1 MLEGSYYNRLDQKI
15 EVSIGVSGINGV
27 IGDDVSGIFF
37 AGDEA
42 VATQSQ
48 INDTFD
54 VLVRTSATITL
65 LCQNYIPNFFASNAT
80 DISVVIKK
88 DGMCVFAGFV
98 EPQAYSQDYND
109 ELDQVELSCIDA
121 VSAFQ
126 YSKYKA
132 IGSKNS
138 YKQVKME
145 ATRMSF
151 QDIIAEIINDI
162 SNKLGESLN
171 IHYDN
176 SKSLPSRTAQT
187 LFSDLKIS
195 ELLFLGDTED
205 DVWTNEEVMTQM
217 LQYLNLHMMQVGTDL
232 YVFDWKS
239 LKNKHFG
246 GENVTIESHIAVGD
260 DHKLTICETYNQ
272 IKLECDVKSIDD
284 VMESPLDSKQLISPY
299 RNKQKYLTEYSSLG
313 EGRTAYDAFGTIVSG
328 GNTDY
333 SDAKVTEWFM
343 QVKNNMHWRFNIAG
357 QDAIAT
363 YCSNN
368 TRQHEL
374 PNALRQNAGAAIIS
388 FGSIEKKSAAGD
400 DSPVSKV
407 DMSDYLIVS
416 VNGNGIDSSDTT
428 YPQPAD
434 IKANI
439 PYATYTGNISGG
451 VFSPV
456 DEETVNYIV
465 LSGKIGLNPVLTV
478 SKEFN
483 MISTEGVPWHG
494 TVPTR
499 KHGDGRYYTQQ
510 WWRAETPSS
519 VAESDESN
527 TPRLVPFVEDGP
539 EEYEFKYSAIGD
551 STDHVS
557 KVAVLAC
564 MLVIGDKCVVEKG
577 TSGQIDDFEWQT
589 YKALENCS
597 SEDEYYQQCFYI
609 GFNPKIGDKLIGS
622 MFDIQNNISYTLGID
637 AEGIAIPIRK
647 SDHVSGKVQFKILGP
662 VNTVWSEVT
671 RRHPTFF
678 RHTKWGE
685 NQIPLLAHVS
695 SIVIKELEM
704 KVYSNNAFVNN
715 STKKDLVYVSDTFEQ
730 FVNKK
735 DDIHFKINSSLTSE
749 ECKELEVSN
758 SVKMSSP
765 MDNEGKG
772 VVMITDHLKQITN
785 KAEKLYVDAYYSEY
799 HLPRVSLETTLE
811 DRDNI
816 VSPFN
821 LYYHP
826 AIGKTFFVEGV
837 SRNLDSASATLIL
850 KEL

>member
-1 MLEGSYYNRLDQKI
+1 
-15 EVSIGVSGINGV
+15 
-27 IGDDVSGIFF
+27 
-37 AGDEA
+37 
-42 VATQSQ
+42 
-48 INDTFD
+48 
-54 VLVRTSATITL
+54 
-65 LCQNYIPNFFASNAT
+65 
-80 DISVVIKK
+80 
-88 DGMCVFAGFV
+88 
-98 EPQAYSQDYND
+98 
-109 ELDQVELSCIDA
+109 
-121 VSAFQ
+121 
-126 YSKYKA
+126 
-132 IGSKNS
+132 
-138 YKQVKME
+138 
-145 ATRMSF
+145 
-151 QDIIAEIINDI
+151 
-162 SNKLGESLN
+162 
-171 IHYDN
+171 
-176 SKSLPSRTAQT
+176 
-187 LFSDLKIS
+187 
-195 ELLFLGDTED
+195 
-205 DVWTNEEVMTQM
+205 
-217 LQYLNLHMMQVGTDL
+217 
-232 YVFDWKS
+232 
-239 LKNKHFG
+239 
-246 GENVTIESHIAVGD
+246 
-260 DHKLTICETYNQ
+260 
-272 IKLECDVKSIDD
+272 
-284 VMESPLDSKQLISPY
+284 
-299 RNKQKYLTEYSSLG
+299 
-313 EGRTAYDAFGTIVSG
+313 
-328 GNTDY
+328 
-333 SDAKVTEWFM
+333 
-343 QVKNNMHWRFNIAG
+343 
-357 QDAIAT
+357 
-363 YCSNN
+363 
-368 TRQHEL
+368 
-374 PNALRQNAGAAIIS
+374 
-388 FGSIEKKSAAGD
+388 
-400 DSPVSKV
+400 
-407 DMSDYLIVS
+407 
-416 VNGNGIDSSDTT
+416 
-428 YPQPAD
+428 
-434 IKANI
+434 
-439 PYATYTGNISGG
+439 
-451 VFSPV
+451 
-456 DEETVNYIV
+456 
-465 LSGKIGLNPVLTV
+465 
-478 SKEFN
+478 

-589 YKALENCS
+589 YKTLEDCA

-609 GFNPKIGDKLIGS
+609 GFNPKIGDKLIGT
-622 MFDIQNNISYTLGID
+622 MFDMQNNISYTLGID
-637 AEGIAIPIRK
+637 AEGIAIPIKK
-647 SDHVSGKVQFKILGP
+647 SDCVNGKVQFKILGP

-704 KVYSNNAFVNN
+704 KVCSNNAFVNN

-749 ECKELEVSN
+749 ECRELEVSN

-837 SRNLDSASATLIL
+837 SRNLDNASATLIL